1 MLIQVQGM
9 SGRQEAGNRFQR
21 WILFLLFCLPPLV
34 QILLPLSLYRPPP
47 LFLCLFLKLFQMER
61 RRERVSRGLLLITL
75 LLLLLYN
82 ILIFPRPTV
91 KRPSNEKEGYFTT
104 GDTLDSQTR
113 HSEAENKG
121 EDVQNRDSEAKNK
134 AKPDELESAR
144 QTNKL
149 RLQHLERA
157 CEEVDNHYIF
167 WCKALWPF

>member
-1 MLIQVQGM
+1 M
-9 SGRQEAGNRFQR
+9 
-21 WILFLLFCLPPLV
+21 
-34 QILLPLSLYRPPP
+34 
-47 LFLCLFLKLFQMER
+47 
-61 RRERVSRGLLLITL
+61 SRGLLLITL

-157 CEEVDNHYIF
+157 CDEVGMTMDIIS
-167 WCKALWPF
+167 L